1 MCGVILHE
9 ERKRSRGRNL
19 NNNTMETR
27 RTSLSSST
35 TPQQPHFDMEMT
47 QRPHNNTQHRMR
59 SVSVVAYP
67 TTTNNNNNNNN
78 MNNRYNGMNNHHRA
92 LEISSGFSGGGRK
105 SSTAGGRRI
114 SLPNNLRKL
123 PLRKKS
129 SSGSKFKSIFE
140 PTIDPWDEIFMIYV
154 SSMFKDFFLFKFF
167 VSLIPS

>member
-1 MCGVILHE
+1 MCSVILHE

-92 LEISSGFSGGGRK
+92 LEISSGFGGGGRK

-129 SSGSKFKSIFE
+129 SSGSKFKSMFQSE

-154 SSMFKDFFLFKFF
+154 SSTFKDFFFSSFLF
-167 VSLIPS
+167 L

>member
-1 MCGVILHE
+1 
-9 ERKRSRGRNL
+9 
-19 NNNTMETR
+19 METR

-35 TPQQPHFDMEMT
+35 RPQQPHYDMEMT
-47 QRPHNNTQHRMR
+47 QRPNNNTQHRMR
-59 SVSVVAYP
+59 SLSVVAYP
-67 TTTNNNNNNNN
+67 TTTNNN

-92 LEISSGFSGGGRK
+92 LEISSGFGGGGRK

-129 SSGSKFKSIFE
+129 SSGSKFKSMFQSE

-154 SSMFKDFFLFKFF
+154 SSTFKDFFFSSFLF
-167 VSLIPS
+167 L